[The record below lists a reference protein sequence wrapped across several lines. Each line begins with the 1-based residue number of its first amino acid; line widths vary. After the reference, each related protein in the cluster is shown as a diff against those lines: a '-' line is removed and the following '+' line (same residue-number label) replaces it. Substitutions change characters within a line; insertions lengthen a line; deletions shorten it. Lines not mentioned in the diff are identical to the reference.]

1 MRRSETLLA
10 LLGFAVLVPLF
21 FLPRL
26 LTPPGLFFGAL
37 QEQYYLMGQY
47 AYEHQ
52 TLRALAAGYF
62 PLWNPYNALGHPFL
76 GDMLSAILFPLRLFL
91 YLVPTTV
98 TREALL
104 LFRLFLAAFFAYA
117 YARQRLRISAS
128 ILAAVAFAGT
138 GYFQFFIAE
147 NYLNA
152 ETLLPLLLL
161 LCDRLRTRG
170 RPLDLALLGLAFFA
184 VFTNGHPEAAFYV
197 TLFVTLYF
205 IFAAP
210 VFHAP
215 DLPGAQVF
223 KAPGLQGAQVFHA
236 PDLQGA
242 QVFKAPG
249 LQGAQVFHSPDLQGA
264 QVFNLRFLAALLIG
278 LLLASPMLIP
288 FLEYWPRS
296 YHFHLPGAG
305 FYHYNLRELAAL
317 ISPWIFPSPAPGAA
331 YYHPIVWHW
340 EIAAQGIPP
349 AAATVVPWLIPFA
362 GAIPLLFALV
372 ALVRPARLSR
382 RNLFFAAWSV
392 FFLAVMFG
400 LPGFRLLGRLPVF
413 NFSGNFKH
421 PMPEVAL
428 ALAYLAG
435 VGLDAI
441 LSRFQARAWRRALAA
456 AALVLLLIELHLD
469 GRWLKPFNPGYLDN
483 LRHTAAIRRLQAEP
497 EPFRA
502 YVADRLLPPNLNL
515 YFRFADVRVMDGI
528 NDRRLVAEINDLN
541 GHDRTQAGNYWYQ
554 EVGYLQPRPE
564 ALGSHVLDLWN
575 LKYVLAAS
583 TGHTATVIPSGFEPV
598 SREPFAGGELVLW
611 RRPRALPRAWFAA
624 DPKQEPSGEAQVASY
639 SAERVELKVQ
649 PSVPGYVVLADL
661 CYPGWEAEVNGRP
674 VRIERVHGLL
684 RAVPVPAEPS
694 QVVFRYRPISFA
706 VGLWTALTTGLALT
720 LVTVI
725 SSWQK
730 RFAL

>member
-37 QEQYYLMGQY
+37 QEQYYLLGQY

-62 PLWNPYNALGHPFL
+62 PLWNPDNALGHPFL
-76 GDMLSAILFPLRLFL
+76 GDMLSGILFPLRCLL
-91 YLVPTTV
+91 YLVPT
-98 TREALL
+98 AAMHSCYL
-104 LFRLFLAAFFAYA
+104 LFRIFLAACFAYV
-117 YARQRLRISAS
+117 YARQRLAPAASALTA
-128 ILAAVAFAGT
+128 IAFAFT
-138 GYFQFFIAE
+138 GYFQFFINE

-170 RPLDLALLGLAFFA
+170 RPLELALLGLTFFA

-197 TLFVTLYF
+197 TLFATLYF
-205 IFAAP
+205 IFVAP
-210 VFHAP
+210 VCNRCT
-215 DLPGAQVF
+215 F
-223 KAPGLQGAQVFHA
+223 K
-236 PDLQGA
+236 
-242 QVFKAPG
+242 KAS
-249 LQGAQVFHSPDLQGA
+249 LLVT
-264 QVFNLRFLAALLIG
+264 ALLIG

-305 FYHYNLRELAAL
+305 FYHYNLREIAAL
-317 ISPWIFPSPAPGAA
+317 VSPWFFPPPAPGAA
-331 YYHPIVWHW
+331 YYHPVEWHW
-340 EIAAQGIPP
+340 DLAAHGIPP
-349 AAATVVPWLIPFA
+349 AAATTVPWLIPA
-362 GAIPLLFALV
+362 VGAIPLLFALV
-372 ALVRPARLSR
+372 ALLRPARLSR
-382 RNLFFAAWSV
+382 RDLFFTAWAG

-400 LPGFRLLGRLPVF
+400 LPGFRLLGALPIF

-421 PMPEVAL
+421 PLPEAAL
-428 ALAYLAG
+428 SLAYLAG
-435 VGLDAI
+435 VGFDAA
-441 LSRFQARAWRRALAA
+441 LRRFQARTWRNAFAA

-469 GRWLKPFNPGYLDN
+469 GRWLKPFNPSYLEN
-483 LRHTAAIRRLQAEP
+483 LRRTAAIRRLQADP
-497 EPFRA
+497 GPFRA

-515 YFRFADVRVMDGI
+515 YFRFADLRVMDGI
-528 NDRRLVAEINDLN
+528 NDRRLVEAVNAIN
-541 GHDRTQAGNYWYQ
+541 GHDRTSAGNYWYQ

-564 ALGSHVLDLWN
+564 ALASPILDLWN

-583 TGHTATVIPSGFEPV
+583 AGRTAQVIPPEFVPV
-598 SREPFAGGELVLW
+598 SREPFAGGELTLW
-611 RRPRALPRAWFAA
+611 QRPHAYPRAWFAI
-624 DPKQEPSGEAQVASY
+624 DPNQDPSGETQVATY

-649 PSVPGYVVLADL
+649 PLVPGYVVLADL

-674 VRIERVHGLL
+674 ARIERAHLLL
-684 RAVPVPAEPS
+684 RAVPVPAGPS
-694 QVVFRYRPISFA
+694 QVGFRYRPRSFRI
-706 VGLWTALTTGLALT
+706 GLWLALTSGLALI

-725 SSWQK
+725 QPWLK
-730 RFAL
+730 RSDL